1 MRSYKFK
8 IINKFYEWITNG
20 TKRIE
25 IRLYNDKTSKINIG
39 DYLTFTVTNDE
50 TKKIKAQVTGL
61 FRYKNINDLLEDF
74 DVSLVSD
81 KNMTPKKL
89 EDMFVKIYGTIQL
102 STHEIIGIKFKIIDE
117 SELLISE
124 NIDKEVYCK
133 RLTKDK
139 IINITGESGSGK
151 STYVANKFNTDD
163 YVIVDTDLIF
173 GDEPINN
180 GLDKYLR
187 KYFYD
192 EYKDKYK
199 EALFK
204 DFDKVY
210 LMILN
215 YFKNNNK
222 TIVIDSAQF
231 RNIKDISILKGDIIV
246 HRTSIDTCYER
257 CINRYKER
265 NIFATEEMIKDF
277 SNKKRQI
284 YNWYHS
290 INDFII
296 KLENY
301 EKD

>member
-8 IINKFYEWITNG
+8 IINKFYEWITKG

-163 YVIVDTDLIF
+163 YVIVDTDSIF

-199 EALFK
+199 EALFQ

-246 HRTSIDTCYER
+246 HRTSIDNCYER

-265 NIFATEEMIKDF
+265 NIFATQEMLNDYMF
-277 SNKKRQI
+277 KKKQI
-284 YNWYHS
+284 YKWYHS
-290 INDFII
+290 LNDFII
-296 KLENY
+296 KIDNY
-301 EKD
+301 KKD